1 MKPRRHS
8 VATDTPN
15 ADDVE
20 IQTELTK
27 ATL

>member
-1 MKPRRHS
+1 MKPRRYS

-15 ADDVE
+15 ADDLE
-20 IQTELTK
+20 IQTDLTK